1 MPNPG
6 LSRQEALRRVETV
19 EQCLREGHVPTGMTP
34 QTGMRGA
41 WAEAMFRL
49 GKRIN
54 GKTST
59 VKQLEETAGREI
71 DWSQYVAKGRREA
84 LEQRYTPP
92 PIPDP
97 EIPVEA
103 LIDRLAE
110 GYTRRSEHRAA
121 KKWMR
126 FGLKEDGPYCIAVV
140 GDPHLDDPG
149 CNWPLLKRDVELMRT
164 PNVHAVC
171 LGDVTNNWSGKL
183 VRLYADQETTRTQA
197 WKLAEWFF
205 GAVPWVVIIAG
216 NHDMWSGSG
225 DPLDWMARGH
235 AVKQDWTA
243 QFEVSTPSGHVVRI
257 DARHDFKGSSIYN
270 PLHGLMRARRFS
282 DGEADILAA
291 GHQHHAE
298 IYQGQDPEKGSKPFW
313 LVRAR
318 GYKHIDSY
326 ADNHQFES
334 QDPRHGSTV
343 GIVVDPDGGIQ
354 AYTDLSEAIEI
365 MRFKRSKWEARN
377 AKAAAKRVR

>member
-1 MPNPG
+1 
-6 LSRQEALRRVETV
+6 
-19 EQCLREGHVPTGMTP
+19 
-34 QTGMRGA
+34 MRGA

-59 VKQLEETAGREI
+59 VAQLEESAGRQI
-71 DWSQYVAKGRREA
+71 DWSQYVTRGRREA
-84 LEQRYTPP
+84 LGQRYTPP

-97 EIPVEA
+97 DIPVEA

-126 FGLKEDGPYCIAVV
+126 FGLNEDGPYCIAVV

-183 VRLYADQETTRTQA
+183 VRLYAEQETTRTQA

-205 GAVPWVVIIAG
+205 GAVPWIVIIAG

-326 ADNHQFES
+326 ADHHQFES